1 MRVSTL
7 TTPEVNMFESTK
19 QTTALLRPKVWALT
33 LLLATLTPAVAFA
46 EGEALSQEHGN
57 LLWTLIAAIL
67 VMFMQ
72 PGFALVEMGFSRAK
86 NAGNILMK
94 NLLDFSAGV
103 PVFFLVGFGI
113 MFGQD
118 VAGLFGSSGFALSG
132 VDPTTAGGQWDL
144 TFLFFQ
150 SVFAATAA
158 TIISGGIA
166 ERTKF
171 SAYIIVSVAV
181 TALIYPISGH
191 WAWASLWGGDELG
204 AGWLEAMGFIDFAG
218 STVVHSVGGWM
229 ALAGAIVVGPRL
241 GKYSADGKA
250 KAIPGHNIPLAGLG
264 VFILWFGWFGFN
276 PGSTTTV
283 DGTIGYIAVNTAM
296 AACTGAL
303 GAMIFAWI
311 KHGKP
316 DTSMSLNGAL
326 AGLVAITAGCYEV
339 SPVGALIIGLLAGIL
354 VIISI
359 EFIDQ
364 VLKID
369 DPVGASSVHGV
380 CGVFGTIAVGFFAAP
395 GYGDNA
401 GLFYGGGTEIIVT
414 QIIGAAAVSAWAFG
428 AGLALFSIIK
438 VTIGVRAS
446 QEEELKGL
454 DITEHGMES
463 YNGFQIFTNE

>member
-1 MRVSTL
+1 MFGST
-7 TTPEVNMFESTK
+7 
-19 QTTALLRPKVWALT
+19 QHTTALLRPKVWALT
-33 LLLATLTPAVAFA
+33 ILIAALSPAAAFA
-46 EGEALSQEHGN
+46 QGEALSQEHGN

-72 PGFALVEMGFSRAK
+72 PGFALVEMGFTRAK

-103 PVFFLVGFGI
+103 PIFFLVGFGI

-132 VDPTTAGGQWDL
+132 VDPTSADGQWTL
-144 TFLFFQ
+144 AFLFFQ
-150 SVFAATAA
+150 AVFAATAA

-171 SAYIIVSVAV
+171 STYIIVSVAV

-191 WAWASLWGGDELG
+191 WAWGSLWGGDELG

-218 STVVHSVGGWM
+218 STVVHSVGGWL

-241 GKYSADGKA
+241 GKYGADGKTR
-250 KAIPGHNIPLAGLG
+250 AIPGHNIPLAGLG

-276 PGSTTTV
+276 PGSTTTA
-283 DGTIGYIAVNTAM
+283 DGTIGYIAVNTALS
-296 AACTGAL
+296 ACTGAL
-303 GAMIFAWI
+303 GAMILVWI

-339 SPVGALIIGLLAGIL
+339 SPVGSLIIGLLAGML
-354 VIISI
+354 VIVSI

-380 CGVFGTIAVGFFAAP
+380 CGVFGTLAVGLFAAP
-395 GYGDNA
+395 GYGDST
-401 GLFYGGGTEIIVT
+401 GLLYGGGTEILVT
-414 QIIGAAAVSAWAFG
+414 QLIGAAAVFAWAFG
-428 AGLALFSIIK
+428 VGLALFSVLK
-438 VTIGVRAS
+438 ATIGVRVS

>member
-1 MRVSTL
+1 MH
-7 TTPEVNMFESTK
+7 EVTK
-19 QTTALLRPKVWALT
+19 QSSGLLRPKVWALT
-33 LLLATLTPAVAFA
+33 LLLATITPTLAFA
-46 EGEALSQEHGN
+46 EGEALSQDNAN

-72 PGFALVEMGFSRAK
+72 PGFALVEMGFARAK

-94 NLLDFSAGV
+94 NLLDFAAGQ
-103 PVFFLVGFGI
+103 PAFFLLGFGI
-113 MFGQD
+113 MFGAD
-118 VAGLFGSSGFALSG
+118 AGGFIGTSSFGLSG
-132 VDPTTAGGQWDL
+132 VDATTDAGMWDL
-144 TFLFFQ
+144 TFWFFQ

-171 SAYIIVSVAV
+171 SAYIVVSVVVSAI
-181 TALIYPISGH
+181 IYPISGH
-191 WAWASLWGGDELG
+191 WAWASLWGGDAFG
-204 AGWLEAMGFIDFAG
+204 GGWLEGMGFIDFAG
-218 STVVHSVGGWM
+218 SSVVHSLGGWI
-229 ALAGAIVVGPRL
+229 ALAGAMVVGPRL
-241 GKYSADGKA
+241 GKYTADGKA

-276 PGSTTTV
+276 PGSTTTA
-283 DGTIGYIAVNTAM
+283 DGTIGYIAVNTSL
-296 AACTGAL
+296 AACLGAL
-303 GAMIFAWI
+303 GAMIYAWI

-339 SPVGALIIGLLAGIL
+339 SPVGAMIIGLLAGLL
-354 VIISI
+354 VVASI

-380 CGVFGTIAVGFFAAP
+380 CGMFGTIMVGFFAAP
-395 GYGDNA
+395 GYGSA
-401 GLFYGGGTEIIVT
+401 SGLFYGGGTEVLVT
-414 QIIGAAAVSAWAFG
+414 QIIGAAAFFAWALG
-428 AGLALFSIIK
+428 AGLALFGILK
-438 VTIGVRAS
+438 ATIGVRAS
-446 QEEELKGL
+446 AEEELKGL

>member
-1 MRVSTL
+1 
-7 TTPEVNMFESTK
+7 
-19 QTTALLRPKVWALT
+19 
-33 LLLATLTPAVAFA
+33 
-46 EGEALSQEHGN
+46 
-57 LLWTLIAAIL
+57 
-67 VMFMQ
+67 
-72 PGFALVEMGFSRAK
+72 
-86 NAGNILMK
+86 
-94 NLLDFSAGV
+94 
-103 PVFFLVGFGI
+103 
-113 MFGQD
+113 
-118 VAGLFGSSGFALSG
+118 
-132 VDPTTAGGQWDL
+132 
-144 TFLFFQ
+144 
-150 SVFAATAA
+150 
-158 TIISGGIA
+158 
-166 ERTKF
+166 
-171 SAYIIVSVAV
+171 VAV

-191 WAWASLWGGDELG
+191 WAWGSLWGGDELG

>member
-1 MRVSTL
+1 
-7 TTPEVNMFESTK
+7 MFESTK

-191 WAWASLWGGDELG
+191 WAWGSLWGGDELG

-428 AGLALFSIIK
+428 AGLALFTIIK

>member
-1 MRVSTL
+1 
-7 TTPEVNMFESTK
+7 MFESTK

-191 WAWASLWGGDELG
+191 WAWGSLWGGDELG

-276 PGSTTTV
+276 AGSTTTV

-428 AGLALFSIIK
+428 AGLALFTIIK

>member
-1 MRVSTL
+1 
-7 TTPEVNMFESTK
+7 MFESTK

-33 LLLATLTPAVAFA
+33 LLIATLTPAVAFA

-103 PVFFLVGFGI
+103 PVFFLIGFGI

-118 VAGLFGSSGFALSG
+118 VAGFIGSSGFALSG
-132 VDPTTAGGQWDL
+132 VDPTTAAGQWNL

-191 WAWASLWGGDELG
+191 WAWGSLWGGDELG

-283 DGTIGYIAVNTAM
+283 DGTIGYIAVNTAL

-339 SPVGALIIGLLAGIL
+339 SPVGSLVIGLLAGIL

-380 CGVFGTIAVGFFAAP
+380 CGVFGTVAVGFFAAP
-395 GYGDNA
+395 GYGDNT

-414 QIIGAAAVSAWAFG
+414 QIIGAAAVFAWAFG
-428 AGLALFSIIK
+428 AGLALFSILK
-438 VTIGVRAS
+438 VTMGVRAT

>member
-1 MRVSTL
+1 
-7 TTPEVNMFESTK
+7 MFESTK

-132 VDPTTAGGQWDL
+132 VDPNTAGGQWDL

-191 WAWASLWGGDELG
+191 WAWGSLWGGDELG

-276 PGSTTTV
+276 AGSTTTV

-428 AGLALFSIIK
+428 AGLALFTIIK

>member
-1 MRVSTL
+1 
-7 TTPEVNMFESTK
+7 MFESTK

-428 AGLALFSIIK
+428 AGLALFTIIK

>member
-1 MRVSTL
+1 
-7 TTPEVNMFESTK
+7 MFEEKK

-33 LLLATLTPAVAFA
+33 LLLATFTPVMAFA

-94 NLLDFSAGV
+94 NLLDFAAGV
-103 PVFFLVGFGI
+103 PVFFLLGFGI

-118 VAGLFGSSGFALSG
+118 ISGFFGSSGFALAG

-171 SAYIIVSVAV
+171 SAYIIVSIAV

-191 WAWASLWGGDELG
+191 WAWASLWGGDALG
-204 AGWLEAMGFIDFAG
+204 AGWLEGMGFIDFAG
-218 STVVHSVGGWM
+218 STVVHSVGGWV

-241 GKYSADGKA
+241 GKYTADGKA

-339 SPVGALIIGLLAGIL
+339 SPVGSLIIGLLAGVL
-354 VIISI
+354 VVISI

-395 GYGDNA
+395 GYGDNV
-401 GLFYGGGTEIIVT
+401 GIFYGGGSEILVT
-414 QIIGAAAVSAWAFG
+414 QVIGAAAVFAWAFG
-428 AGLALFSIIK
+428 AGLALF
-438 VTIGVRAS
+438 TILKMTLGVRVT